1 MAKELVNLQKN
12 NTKSF
17 ISIFLIIMKIF
28 TKLVSV
34 FLLVAIGSLFFF
46 SCAEKEKC
54 TPMVSNKN
62 IMNMKSLFY
71 LVVTM
76 VVIIACTNEEFDA
89 NSEVKKEEVKTKI
102 ASLAEK
108 YDVNIDFFE
117 INPSEKTENEM
128 SLEEIEELFRDIK
141 QLREHPVELKM
152 YKDKE
157 ENGCM
162 FYSTKEQK
170 PSVPLAKTRSEIYSF
185 SDWIWNL
192 TWFSVTLIEDNKNVT
207 VMTDITGLS
216 VYTYSQSYASGYV
229 SGNSI
234 SFNSTGKIKATIT
247 QVVGFN
253 LSYVINSS
261 GTYDKSAGKG
271 SVTVSA
277 Y

>member
-1 MAKELVNLQKN
+1 
-12 NTKSF
+12 
-17 ISIFLIIMKIF
+17 
-28 TKLVSV
+28 
-34 FLLVAIGSLFFF
+34 
-46 SCAEKEKC
+46 
-54 TPMVSNKN
+54 
-62 IMNMKSLFY
+62 MKSLFY

-76 VVIIACTNEEFDA
+76 VVMIACTNEEFDA

-108 YDVNIDFFE
+108 YDVNVDFFE

-185 SDWIWNL
+185 NNRILSFLILFFALYFRPCQQTNI
-192 TWFSVTLIEDNKNVT
+192 TIFSIIIRE
-207 VMTDITGLS
+207 ITF
-216 VYTYSQSYASGYV
+216 
-229 SGNSI
+229 I
-234 SFNSTGKIKATIT
+234 R
-247 QVVGFN
+247 
-253 LSYVINSS
+253 
-261 GTYDKSAGKG
+261 
-271 SVTVSA
+271 
-277 Y
+277 

>member
-1 MAKELVNLQKN
+1 
-12 NTKSF
+12 
-17 ISIFLIIMKIF
+17 
-28 TKLVSV
+28 
-34 FLLVAIGSLFFF
+34 
-46 SCAEKEKC
+46 
-54 TPMVSNKN
+54 
-62 IMNMKSLFY
+62 MKSLFY

-76 VVIIACTNEEFDA
+76 VVMIACTNEEFDA
-89 NSEVKKEEVKTKI
+89 NSEVKKEEVKTK
-102 ASLAEK
+102 
-108 YDVNIDFFE
+108 
-117 INPSEKTENEM
+117 M

-216 VYTYSQSYASGYV
+216 IYTYSQSYASGYV
-229 SGNSI
+229 SGNAI

>member
-1 MAKELVNLQKN
+1 MRIL
-12 NTKSF
+12 
-17 ISIFLIIMKIF
+17 
-28 TKLVSV
+28 
-34 FLLVAIGSLFFF
+34 G
-46 SCAEKEKC
+46 
-54 TPMVSNKN
+54 
-62 IMNMKSLFY
+62 
-71 LVVTM
+71 
-76 VVIIACTNEEFDA
+76 
-89 NSEVKKEEVKTKI
+89 
-102 ASLAEK
+102 
-108 YDVNIDFFE
+108 
-117 INPSEKTENEM
+117 

-229 SGNSI
+229 SGNAI

>member
-1 MAKELVNLQKN
+1 
-12 NTKSF
+12 
-17 ISIFLIIMKIF
+17 
-28 TKLVSV
+28 
-34 FLLVAIGSLFFF
+34 
-46 SCAEKEKC
+46 
-54 TPMVSNKN
+54 
-62 IMNMKSLFY
+62 MKSLFY

-76 VVIIACTNEEFDA
+76 VVMIACTNEEFDA

-108 YDVNIDFFE
+108 YDVNVDFFE

-192 TWFSVTLIEDNKNVT
+192 TWFSVTL
-207 VMTDITGLS
+207 MTDITGLS
-216 VYTYSQSYASGYV
+216 IYTYSQSYASGYV
-229 SGNSI
+229 SGNAI

>member
-1 MAKELVNLQKN
+1 MVLH
-12 NTKSF
+12 S
-17 ISIFLIIMKIF
+17 SY
-28 TKLVSV
+28 
-34 FLLVAIGSLFFF
+34 SLGVTF
-46 SCAEKEKC
+46 SLTQSGIVLRGAY
-54 TPMVSNKN
+54 SGF
-62 IMNMKSLFY
+62 SS
-71 LVVTM
+71 
-76 VVIIACTNEEFDA
+76 

>member
-1 MAKELVNLQKN
+1 
-12 NTKSF
+12 
-17 ISIFLIIMKIF
+17 
-28 TKLVSV
+28 
-34 FLLVAIGSLFFF
+34 
-46 SCAEKEKC
+46 
-54 TPMVSNKN
+54 
-62 IMNMKSLFY
+62 MKSLFY

-261 GTYDKSAGKG
+261 GTYDKSAGK
-271 SVTVSA
+271 VLQFLHIND